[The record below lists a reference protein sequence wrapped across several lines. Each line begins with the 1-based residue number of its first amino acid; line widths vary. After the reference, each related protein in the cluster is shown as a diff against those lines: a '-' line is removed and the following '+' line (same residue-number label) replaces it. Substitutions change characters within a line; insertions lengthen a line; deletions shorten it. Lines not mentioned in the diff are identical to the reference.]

1 MNTRPMLCFGHRG
14 ARGHEPENTLR
25 SVRRALELGADGIEV
40 DVHFTAGELLV
51 IHDETLERTTD
62 GKGRVAA
69 QTFAYLRSLDAGQ
82 GERIPTLAEVCELVN
97 RRAVINVELK
107 GAGTAAPVAA
117 LIAGYVHGR
126 GWSQENF
133 LVSSFDHQQ
142 LETARSL
149 LPDLRLGVLSLRP
162 SRAVAEFAG
171 RLGAWSLHPHLRQ
184 VTAKLVNDAHRR
196 GLKVIVFTVNTAE
209 EIARCRELGVDG
221 VFSDFP
227 ERVAGRHPRPIAGS
241 ASTD

>member
-82 GERIPTLAEVCELVN
+82 GERIPTLAEVCELET
-97 RRAVINVELK
+97 RYR
-107 GAGTAAPVAA
+107 
-117 LIAGYVHGR
+117 GR
-126 GWSQENF
+126 CGF
-133 LVSSFDHQQ
+133 
-142 LETARSL
+142 R
-149 LPDLRLGVLSLRP
+149 
-162 SRAVAEFAG
+162 
-171 RLGAWSLHPHLRQ
+171 
-184 VTAKLVNDAHRR
+184 
-196 GLKVIVFTVNTAE
+196 
-209 EIARCRELGVDG
+209 
-221 VFSDFP
+221 
-227 ERVAGRHPRPIAGS
+227 
-241 ASTD
+241 